1 MGRSPQERNEKT
13 PEQGLTNPPF
23 FATRQE
29 IHDIGTSLLLFFR
42 HRIILAEF
50 ATGMRPPSCFRSLLA
65 LAMLLPG
72 PASAQLVREAATSL
86 NLPANLPSATE
97 YSTQNAL
104 GSLTFLNP
112 MATTFPAGETN
123 RLYVLERG
131 TDTASPAS
139 DFQGRIRRIDNLA
152 TTPTVSTFMD
162 LEAYLES
169 GPVNTPLAAAST
181 SENGML
187 SFVFHPNYNEN
198 GYFYV
203 YFSVTIAGQLHQ
215 RLARFQ
221 ATGTPGNYRNATVAN
236 PATMLPILTIRDAA
250 GNHNGGD
257 LAFGPDGYL
266 YLSLGDE
273 GGGGDSYNTARFIN
287 KNFWGQL
294 LRLAV
299 ADRVGGVDVFP
310 PDAIDPNPHS
320 QPTSTSHPSAIHP
333 GAYKIP
339 ADNPF
344 IGFTTWH
351 GQTFA
356 ATTVRTEIFAT
367 GLRNPFRFSFD
378 PPTGRLFLADV
389 GQALYEE
396 VNLIT
401 KGGNYGWSWREGMH
415 PYYVSATNPP
425 RFPDNSA
432 GTTNAPPPS
441 FNPIDPIFEY
451 GRSDNGIIHG
461 NSICGG
467 IVYRGNQLT
476 ELQGKYLVADTYGGG
491 GIIAAFTETSPG
503 VWTGQRLTTRSQIV
517 HFGTDPRNGEPLLCS
532 LQGTIWR
539 LTRTGT
545 TGTQPPATLSGT
557 GAFSNTANLTPATGL
572 VAYAPNVPFW
582 SDGAEKSRWFGI
594 QNLTDTLTFSADGNW
609 TFPTG
614 MVWVKHFD
622 LDVGEPPVRRRVET
636 RFLVKTT
643 NDVYGLSYR
652 WGNFAPDGGT
662 QSDAALVAE
671 SGVTEVLPGTTQTWR
686 FPSRGE
692 CRTCHTAVGGFA
704 LSFNTRQLNRD
715 GVFGGQTL
723 NQLTALSD
731 AGFCILPI
739 TGVETLPAYAAADD
753 RSQSL
758 ELRARSYLAVNCVQC
773 HQPGGPA
780 LGNWDARITTPQSA
794 ANLIDGPLVSHAG
807 DPLSR
812 FIVKNDAPA
821 FGVPTRS
828 MVLRRLRGDGAP
840 RMPPL
845 ATFERDLAA
854 EALLTAWINEV
865 TYAEWQVTYFG
876 STAHPDA
883 GPDEDPDGD
892 GQSNRIEFLQR
903 TSPVVP
909 QVAEWPVITFD
920 GGHVEVQ
927 FLHPADREGII
938 ETSVDLQEW
947 VIWDVP
953 ENTLT
958 VPEENALRTIVAPR
972 AGQARF
978 FRLRLGEL

>member
-1 MGRSPQERNEKT
+1 MSPSFSFR
-13 PEQGLTNPPF
+13 F
-23 FATRQE
+23 
-29 IHDIGTSLLLFFR
+29 LFFVA
-42 HRIILAEF
+42 IL
-50 ATGMRPPSCFRSLLA
+50 S
-65 LAMLLPG
+65 PG
-72 PASAQLVREAATSL
+72 LASAQLVREAATSL
-86 NLPANLPSATE
+86 NLPADLPSATG
-97 YSTQNAL
+97 YTTQNAL

-112 MATTFPAGETN
+112 MATAFPPGETN

-139 DFQGRIRRIDNLA
+139 DFQGRIQRVDNLS
-152 TTPTVSTFMD
+152 TTPTVGTFMD
-162 LEAYLES
+162 LEAHLES
-169 GPVNTPLAAAST
+169 APVNTPLAAASN

-203 YFSVTIAGQLHQ
+203 YFSLTVAGQLHQ

-221 ATGTPGNYRNATVAN
+221 ATGAPGNYRNATSAD
-236 PATMLPILTIRDAA
+236 PATMMPILTIRDAA

-257 LAFGPDGYL
+257 LAFGPDGHL

-273 GGGGDSYNTARFIN
+273 GGGGDQYNNSRFIN

-299 ADRVGGVDVFP
+299 ADRIGGVDVFP
-310 PDAIDPNPHS
+310 AGSIDPNPHS

-333 GAYKIP
+333 GTYKIP

-356 ATTVRTEIFAT
+356 ASTVRTEIYAT

-389 GQALYEE
+389 GQGTYEE
-396 VNLIT
+396 VNLVT

-432 GTTNAPPPS
+432 GTTNVPPPS
-441 FNPIDPIFEY
+441 FDPVDPIFEY
-451 GRSDNGIIHG
+451 NRTDDGIIHG

-467 IVYRGNQLT
+467 LVYRGHDLT
-476 ELQGKYLVADTYGGG
+476 ELQGKYLVADTFGGG

-503 VWTGQRLTTRSQIV
+503 VWTGQRLAVRAQIV
-517 HFGTDPRNGEPLLCS
+517 DFGTDPRNGEPLLCS
-532 LQGTIWR
+532 LLGTIWR
-539 LTRTGT
+539 LARTGT
-545 TGTQPPATLSGT
+545 TGTPPPATLSAT
-557 GAFSNTANLTPATGL
+557 GAFSNTASLTPAAGL
-572 VAYAPNVPFW
+572 VAYDPNVSFW
-582 SDGAEKSRWFGI
+582 SDGAVKSRWFAI
-594 QNLTDTLTFSADGNW
+594 RNTTDTFTFSATDNW
-609 TFPTG
+609 TFPAG

-622 LDVGEPPVRRRVET
+622 LDVGDPPARRRIET
-636 RFLVKTT
+636 RFLVKTG

-652 WGNFAPDGGT
+652 WGNIAPGSGAQT
-662 QSDAALVAE
+662 DAALVAE
-671 SGVTEVLPGTTQTWR
+671 IGLTEVLPGSTQTWR

-704 LSFNTRQLNRD
+704 LSFHTRQLNRSRTYGE
-715 GVFGGQTL
+715 GVW
-723 NQLTALSD
+723 NQLAAFSS
-731 AGFCILPI
+731 AGYCTSPI
-739 TGVETLPAYAAADD
+739 PDVGTLPAYAAPDD
-753 RSQSL
+753 GSQSL
-758 ELRARSYLAVNCVQC
+758 ESRARSYLAVNCVGC

-780 LGNWDARITTPQSA
+780 LGNWDARISTPLAA
-794 ANLIDGPLVSHAG
+794 ANLIDGPLVNHGG

-812 FIVKNDAPA
+812 FLVKNDAPA
-821 FGVPTRS
+821 FGQPTRS
-828 MVLRRLRGDGAP
+828 MVLRRIRGDGMP

-845 ATFERDLAA
+845 ATFRRDLAA
-854 EALLTAWINEV
+854 EALLTDWINDLN
-865 TYAEWQVTYFG
+865 YAEWQVIHFG

-892 GQSNRIEFLQR
+892 GLNNRTEFVLRSNPNL
-903 TSPVVP
+903 P
-909 QVAEWPVITFD
+909 QVGAWPAMAPAGADFD
-920 GGHVEVQ
+920 LR
-927 FLHPADREGII
+927 FFHPAGRAGLI
-938 ETSVDLQEW
+938 ETSTDLQTW
-947 VIWDVP
+947 SVWNVDGNV
-953 ENTLT
+953 
-958 VPEENALRTIVAPR
+958 RTIPVEDQVRTFTAPR
-972 AGQARF
+972 NETRRY
-978 FRLRLGEL
+978 FRLKLEEP

>member
-1 MGRSPQERNEKT
+1 MSPSFSFR
-13 PEQGLTNPPF
+13 F
-23 FATRQE
+23 
-29 IHDIGTSLLLFFR
+29 LFFVA
-42 HRIILAEF
+42 IL
-50 ATGMRPPSCFRSLLA
+50 S
-65 LAMLLPG
+65 PG
-72 PASAQLVREAATSL
+72 LASAQLVREAATSL
-86 NLPANLPSATE
+86 NLPADLPSATG
-97 YSTQNAL
+97 YTTQNAL

-112 MATTFPAGETN
+112 MATAFPPGETN

-139 DFQGRIRRIDNLA
+139 DFQGRIQRVDNLS
-152 TTPTVSTFMD
+152 TTPTVGTFMD

-169 GPVNTPLAAAST
+169 APVNTPLAAASN

-203 YFSVTIAGQLHQ
+203 YFSLTVAGQLHQ

-221 ATGTPGNYRNATVAN
+221 ATGAPGNYRNATSAD
-236 PATMLPILTIRDAA
+236 PATMMPILTIRDAA

-257 LAFGPDGYL
+257 LAFGPDGHL

-273 GGGGDSYNTARFIN
+273 GGGGDQYNNSRFIN

-299 ADRVGGVDVFP
+299 ADRIGGVDVFP
-310 PDAIDPNPHS
+310 AGSIDPNPHS

-333 GAYKIP
+333 GTYKIP

-356 ATTVRTEIFAT
+356 ASTVRTEIYAT

-389 GQALYEE
+389 GQGTYEE
-396 VNLIT
+396 VNLVT

-432 GTTNAPPPS
+432 GTTNVPPPS
-441 FNPIDPIFEY
+441 FDPEDPIFEY
-451 GRSDNGIIHG
+451 NRTDDGIIHG

-467 IVYRGNQLT
+467 LVYRGHDLT
-476 ELQGKYLVADTYGGG
+476 ELQGKYLVADTFGGG

-503 VWTGQRLTTRSQIV
+503 AWTGQRLAVRAQIV
-517 HFGTDPRNGEPLLCS
+517 DFGTDPRNGEPLLCS
-532 LQGTIWR
+532 LLGTIWR
-539 LTRTGT
+539 LARTGT
-545 TGTQPPATLSGT
+545 TGTPPPATLSAT
-557 GAFSNTANLTPATGL
+557 GAFSNTASLTPAAGL
-572 VAYAPNVPFW
+572 VAYDPNVSFW
-582 SDGAEKSRWFGI
+582 SDGAVKSRWFAI
-594 QNLTDTLTFSADGNW
+594 RNTTDTFTFSATDNW
-609 TFPTG
+609 TFPAG

-622 LDVGEPPVRRRVET
+622 LDVGDPPARRRIET
-636 RFLVKTT
+636 RFLVKTG

-652 WGNFAPDGGT
+652 WGNIAPGSGAQT
-662 QSDAALVAE
+662 DAALVAE
-671 SGVTEVLPGTTQTWR
+671 SGLTEVLPGSTQTWR

-704 LSFNTRQLNRD
+704 LSFNTRQLNRSRTYGE
-715 GVFGGQTL
+715 GVW
-723 NQLTALSD
+723 NQLAAFSN
-731 AGFCILPI
+731 AGYCTSPI
-739 TGVETLPAYAAADD
+739 PEVGTLPAYAAPDD
-753 RSQSL
+753 SSQSL
-758 ELRARSYLAVNCVQC
+758 ESRARSYLAVNCVGC

-780 LGNWDARITTPQSA
+780 LGNWDARISTPLAA
-794 ANLIDGPLVSHAG
+794 ANLIDGPLVNHGG

-812 FIVKNDAPA
+812 FLVKNDAPA
-821 FGVPTRS
+821 FGQPTRS
-828 MVLRRLRGDGAP
+828 MVLRRIRGDGMP

-845 ATFERDLAA
+845 ATFRRDLAA
-854 EALLTAWINEV
+854 EALLTDWINDLS
-865 TYAEWQVTYFG
+865 YAEWQVIHFG

-892 GQSNRIEFLQR
+892 GLNNRTEFVLRSNPNL
-903 TSPVVP
+903 P
-909 QVAEWPVITFD
+909 QVGAWPAMAPAGADFD
-920 GGHVEVQ
+920 LR
-927 FLHPADREGII
+927 FFHPAGRAGLI
-938 ETSVDLQEW
+938 ETSTDLQTW
-947 VIWDVP
+947 SVWNVDGNV
-953 ENTLT
+953 
-958 VPEENALRTIVAPR
+958 RTIPVEDQVRTFTAPR
-972 AGQARF
+972 NETRRY
-978 FRLRLGEL
+978 FRLKLEEP

>member
-1 MGRSPQERNEKT
+1 MPLPSSVP
-13 PEQGLTNPPF
+13 
-23 FATRQE
+23 
-29 IHDIGTSLLLFFR
+29 SY
-42 HRIILAEF
+42 ILAAILF
-50 ATGMRPPSCFRSLLA
+50 
-65 LAMLLPG
+65 PG
-72 PASAQLVREAATSL
+72 LASAQLVREAATSL
-86 NLPANLPSATE
+86 SLPADLPNATG
-97 YSTQNAL
+97 YTTQNAL

-112 MATTFPAGETN
+112 MATAFPPGETN

-139 DFQGRIRRIDNLA
+139 DFQGRIQRVDNLS

-169 GPVNTPLAAAST
+169 APVNTPLAAASN

-187 SFVFHPNYNEN
+187 SFVFHPNYQEN

-203 YFSVTIAGQLHQ
+203 YFSLTVGGQLHQ

-221 ATGTPGNYRNATVAN
+221 ATGTPGNYRNATSAD
-236 PATMLPILTIRDAA
+236 PATMMPILTIRDAA
-250 GNHNGGD
+250 SNHNGGD

-273 GGGGDSYNTARFIN
+273 GGGGDQFNTARFIN

-310 PDAIDPNPHS
+310 AGAIDPNPHS
-320 QPTSTSHPSAIHP
+320 QPTSSSHPSAIHP
-333 GAYKIP
+333 GTYRIP

-356 ATTVRTEIFAT
+356 ATTVRTEIYAT

-389 GQALYEE
+389 GQGLYEE
-396 VNLIT
+396 VNLVT
-401 KGGNYGWSWREGMH
+401 KGGNYGWSWREGKQA
-415 PYYVSATNPP
+415 YYVNANNPP
-425 RFPDNSA
+425 RFPNDSV

-441 FNPIDPIFEY
+441 FSPIDPIFDY

-503 VWTGQRLTTRSQIV
+503 VWSGQRLTTRSQIV
-517 HFGTDPRNGEPLLCS
+517 DFGTDPRNGEPLLCS

-539 LTRTGT
+539 IVRTGT
-545 TGTQPPATLSGT
+545 SGTQPPATLSAT
-557 GAFSNTANLTPATGL
+557 GAFSNTSNLTPATGL
-572 VAYAPNVPFW
+572 VAYEPNVSFW
-582 SDGAEKSRWFGI
+582 SDGAVKSRWFAI
-594 QNLTDTLTFSADGNW
+594 RNLTDTFTFSADGNW

-622 LDVGEPPVRRRVET
+622 LDLGDPPVRRRIET
-636 RFLVKTT
+636 RFLVKTAS
-643 NDVYGLSYR
+643 DVYGLSYR
-652 WGNFAPDGGT
+652 WSNIAPGSGAQT
-662 QSDAALVAE
+662 DAALVAE
-671 SGVTEVLPGTTQTWR
+671 SGVTEVLPGSTQTWR

-704 LSFNTRQLNRD
+704 LSFNTRQLNRE
-715 GVFGGQTL
+715 GTFGAQTL
-723 NQLTALSD
+723 NQLTALSN
-731 AGFCILPI
+731 AGFCTSPI
-739 TGVETLPAYAAADD
+739 TNVATLPAYAAASD
-753 RSQSL
+753 RTQSL
-758 ELRARSYLAVNCVQC
+758 ELRARSYLAVNCVGC

-780 LGNWDARITTPQSA
+780 LGHWDARITTPTPE
-794 ANLIDGPLVSHAG
+794 ANLIDGPLVSHGG

-812 FIVKNDAPA
+812 FLVMGDAPA
-821 FGVPTRS
+821 FGQPTRS
-828 MVLRRLRGDGAP
+828 MVLRRIRGDGMP

-845 ATFERDLAA
+845 ATYQRDLAG
-854 EALLTAWINEV
+854 EALLMAWINGD
-865 TYAEWQVTYFG
+865 TAATQTFSEWQMLHFS
-876 STAHPDA
+876 STTEPDA
-883 GPDEDPDGD
+883 DAEADPDGD
-892 GQSNRIEFLQR
+892 GQTNRMEFLQR
-903 TSPVVP
+903 TNPKFA
-909 QVAEWPVITFD
+909 QVSEWPVVRLASGNLELRFR
-920 GGHVEVQ
+920 
-927 FLHPADREGII
+927 HPAGRPGRI
-938 ETSVDLQEW
+938 ETSADLETW
-947 VIWDVP
+947 EVWNVP
-953 ENTLT
+953 GNNLSTPLENE
-958 VPEENALRTIVAPR
+958 VRTFIAPR
-972 AGQARF
+972 NETRRY
-978 FRLRLGEL
+978 FRLKLEEP

>member
-1 MGRSPQERNEKT
+1 MEFSRLVMYPRHCPARPGMIPALCHRSFLFTAAILFP
-13 PEQGLTNPPF
+13 GL
-23 FATRQE
+23 
-29 IHDIGTSLLLFFR
+29 
-42 HRIILAEF
+42 
-50 ATGMRPPSCFRSLLA
+50 
-65 LAMLLPG
+65 
-72 PASAQLVREAATSL
+72 ASAQLVRQAATSL
-86 NLPANLPSATE
+86 NLPADLPNATG
-97 YSTQNAL
+97 YTTQNAL

-112 MATTFPAGETN
+112 MATAFPPGETN

-131 TDTASPAS
+131 TDNVSS
-139 DFQGRIRRIDNLA
+139 GEDFQGRIQRVDNLA

-169 GPVNTPLAAAST
+169 APVNTPLAAASN

-187 SFVFHPNYNEN
+187 SFVFHPNYQEN

-203 YFSVTIAGQLHQ
+203 YFSLTIGGQLHQ

-221 ATGTPGNYRNATVAN
+221 ATGTPGNFRNATSAN
-236 PATMLPILTIRDAA
+236 PATMLPLLTIRDGAS
-250 GNHNGGD
+250 NHNGGD
-257 LAFGPDGYL
+257 LAFGPDGFL

-294 LRLAV
+294 LRIAV

-310 PDAIDPNPHS
+310 AGAIDPNPHS

-333 GAYKIP
+333 GTYKIP

-351 GQTFA
+351 GQSFA
-356 ATTVRTEIFAT
+356 ATTVRTEIYAT

-389 GQALYEE
+389 GQGLYEE
-396 VNLIT
+396 VNLVT

-415 PYYVSATNPP
+415 PYYVNANNPP
-425 RFPDNSA
+425 RFPDNSV

-451 GRSDNGIIHG
+451 GRGENGIIHG

-503 VWTGQRLTTRSQIV
+503 VWSGQRLTTRSQIV
-517 HFGTDPRNGEPLLCS
+517 DFGTDPRNGEPLLCS

-539 LTRTGT
+539 IVRTGT
-545 TGTQPPATLSGT
+545 SGTQPPATLSAT
-557 GAFSNTANLTPATGL
+557 GAFSNTSNLTPATGL
-572 VAYAPNVPFW
+572 VAYEPNVSFW
-582 SDGAEKSRWFGI
+582 SDGAVKSRWFAI
-594 QNLTDTLTFSADGNW
+594 RNLTDTFAFNGSGNW

-622 LDVGEPPVRRRVET
+622 LDLGDPPVQRRIET
-636 RFLVKTT
+636 RFLVKTPT
-643 NDVYGLSYR
+643 DVYGLSYR
-652 WGNFAPDGGT
+652 WGNIAPGSGSQT
-662 QSDAALVAE
+662 DASLVAE
-671 SGVTEVLPGTTQTWR
+671 SGVTEVLPGSTQTWR

-704 LSFNTRQLNRD
+704 LSFNTHQLNRTRTIGE
-715 GVFGGQTL
+715 GVW
-723 NQLTALSD
+723 NQLTAFSN
-731 AGFCILPI
+731 AGYCTEPI
-739 TGVETLPAYAAADD
+739 NGVDGLPAFAAADD
-753 RSQSL
+753 TSASL
-758 ELRARSYLAVNCVQC
+758 EWRARSYLAVNCVGC

-780 LGNWDARITTPQSA
+780 LGSWDARITTPLTN
-794 ANLIDGPLVSHAG
+794 ANLVDGPLVNHGG

-812 FIVKNDAPA
+812 FLVRNDAPA
-821 FGVPTRS
+821 FGQPTRS
-828 MVLRRLRGDGAP
+828 MVLRRIRGDGMP

-845 ATFERDLAA
+845 ATYQRDLAA
-854 EALLTAWINEV
+854 EALLTAWINDV
-865 TYAEWQVTYFG
+865 TYAEWQVIHFG
-876 STAHPDA
+876 STSHPDA
-883 GPDEDPDGD
+883 APDEDPDGD
-892 GQSNRIEFLQR
+892 GQNNRVEFVMR
-903 TSPVVP
+903 THPSQP
-909 QVAEWPVITFD
+909 QPSTWPRITLAGANLELRF
-920 GGHVEVQ
+920 
-927 FLHPADREGII
+927 FHPAGRAGLV
-938 ETSVDLQEW
+938 ETSTDLHHW
-947 VIWDVP
+947 SVWNVNDNV
-953 ENTLT
+953 
-958 VPEENALRTIVAPR
+958 RTIPTEDQIRTFTAPR
-972 AGQARF
+972 NETRRY
-978 FRLRLGEL
+978 FRLKLDEP